1 MGARAIVLGCL
12 LGPGVFVWWS
22 GRQLMRR
29 RDDPALTE
37 RMLVRRLHVQ
47 LVMLLSCFPLAFTAG
62 EYYWLAVVGL
72 LVGAWIGDYPSRR
85 VLLEEQWTL
94 ATYLM
99 WQARF
104 NVAYF
109 GFWFSLL
116 LAPTVIQA
124 AGPWRWLVAGALA
137 LSLGLWA
144 HGYAPTFL
152 WVMRAC
158 PLALP
163 EDWQTIVAR
172 SHALS
177 PGLFSMPVPGGRFV
191 NALAFPSLRVPRV
204 VFTTPAL
211 ELLSPREQAAIFAH
225 ELSHLEHYDRR
236 RCLIV
241 STVTYALVAL
251 GTLGAALIFDWLPG
265 GRFITVWSFA
275 LIIAFALR
283 TSRQKA
289 HETESD
295 QRAVALCR
303 DVDALIRGLTNL
315 TRWRD
320 DSLAAG
326 AQSSSTTSRIRASRD
341 GYTRSDAAPASSP
354 SVRRE

>member
-99 WQARF
+99 WQVRF

-116 LAPTVIQA
+116 LAPPGFQA
-124 AGPWRWLVAGALA
+124 AGPCRWPVAG
-137 LSLGLWA
+137 
-144 HGYAPTFL
+144 
-152 WVMRAC
+152 
-158 PLALP
+158 PLAVLLLP
-163 EDWQTIVAR
+163 WGPATGPTLLWGV
-172 SHALS
+172 
-177 PGLFSMPVPGGRFV
+177 
-191 NALAFPSLRVPRV
+191 
-204 VFTTPAL
+204 TPC
-211 ELLSPREQAAIFAH
+211 P
-225 ELSHLEHYDRR
+225 
-236 RCLIV
+236 
-241 STVTYALVAL
+241 
-251 GTLGAALIFDWLPG
+251 P
-265 GRFITVWSFA
+265 
-275 LIIAFALR
+275 
-283 TSRQKA
+283 
-289 HETESD
+289 
-295 QRAVALCR
+295 
-303 DVDALIRGLTNL
+303 
-315 TRWRD
+315 
-320 DSLAAG
+320 
-326 AQSSSTTSRIRASRD
+326 
-341 GYTRSDAAPASSP
+341 
-354 SVRRE
+354 